1 MSSALASRADAVCG
15 DKRALLRQRLES
27 GEARLHPITF
37 PQRELWETSPVAVA
51 DPANHICGFVEI
63 KGRITFKEAEMAI
76 QRVAD
81 RQEAMRI
88 SFLPGKERVLQ
99 MIRASGRALL
109 GYRELSSVE
118 ARPDALKELMKETYR
133 LPFDL
138 MHGPLYRVD
147 MLRRAAN
154 DHILVF
160 SIHHAIADGVMDRE
174 HQDVV
179 V

>member
-1 MSSALASRADAVCG
+1 MSSALANRPDTVSG

-27 GEARLHPITF
+27 GQIRGHPLTF
-37 PQRELWETSPVAVA
+37 PQRELWETSPVAVT

-76 QRVAD
+76 QRVGD

-88 SFLPGKERVLQ
+88 SFLPAKESVLQ
-99 MIRASGRALL
+99 IIRASDRASL
-109 GYRELSSVE
+109 GYRELSSTE
-118 ARPDALKELMKETYR
+118 ARPDALEELMNESYR

-138 MHGPLYRVD
+138 MQGPLYRVD

-154 DHILVF
+154 DYILVF
-160 SIHHAIADGVMDRE
+160 SIHHAIAD
-174 HQDVV
+174 
-179 V
+179 